1 MRVPGAAPLALLGG
15 LGPGTQHGVKTTSP
29 TGGHSPGVAAHE
41 ELVAERAAHE
51 GAARLY
57 VLEVDHPARR
67 VGLDSARQSL
77 R

>member
-29 TGGHSPGVAAHE
+29 TRGHSPGVAAHE

-57 VLEVDHPARR
+57 VLEVDHSTRR
-67 VGLDSARQSL
+67 VCLDTTRQSL